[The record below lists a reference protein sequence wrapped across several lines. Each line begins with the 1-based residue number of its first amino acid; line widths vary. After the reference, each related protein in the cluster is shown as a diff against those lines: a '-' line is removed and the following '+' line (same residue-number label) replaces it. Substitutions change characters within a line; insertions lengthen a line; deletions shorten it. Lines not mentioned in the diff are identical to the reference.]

1 MKLEDNPV
9 PASADD
15 LLLVGRDHEL
25 VSFQKVLKDKQARL
39 VVLTGEPGMGKTS
52 LLRKFRELGDE
63 AGWNTA
69 QLPSSVLRDVETT
82 PDSFSNQLQTLL
94 SVPTGRSFIEKPSKP
109 LVDPTTG
116 QPLLLPI
123 VERLRALAPF
133 LLLIDGYQPGS
144 ELAEWFHTI
153 FVNDVRRSSATIV
166 IVLAARPDG
175 AIKITPFADQI
186 IPLGPLDQN
195 SIREHF
201 EELGRQIDPP
211 MKDREIQEY
220 IEAAKE
226 DAEMLDSL
234 TRVLRLALPG

>member
-1 MKLEDNPV
+1 MKLEDNPI
-9 PASADD
+9 PSSSGD

-25 VSFQKVLKDKQARL
+25 ASFKEVLKEKHAQL

-69 QLPSSVLRDVETT
+69 QLPKLVLRNVETT
-82 PDSFSNQLQTLL
+82 PDSFSNQLQSLL
-94 SVPTGRSFIEKPSKP
+94 SVPTSRSLIEKPIKP
-109 LVDPTTG
+109 LVDPATG

-133 LLLIDGYQPGS
+133 LLLIDGYQPGP
-144 ELAEWFHTI
+144 EFAEWFHTI
-153 FVNDVRRSSATIV
+153 FVNDVRRSSASIV

-175 AIKITPFADQI
+175 ATKITPFADQI
-186 IPLGPLDQN
+186 IPLGPLDPN
-195 SIREHF
+195 SIQEHF
-201 EELGRQIDPP
+201 KEFGRQLDPP
-211 MKDREIQEY
+211 MTDSEIQEY
-220 IEAAKE
+220 IEAAKA

-234 TRVLRLALPG
+234 TRVLRLALPN

>member
-1 MKLEDNPV
+1 MKLEDSPV
-9 PASADD
+9 PQLSDD

-25 VSFQKVLKDKQARL
+25 ASFKEVLKEKQAQL

-69 QLPSSVLRDVETT
+69 QMPNLVLRDVETT
-82 PDSFSNQLQTLL
+82 PESFSSQLQSLL
-94 SVPTGRSFIEKPSKP
+94 SVPTARSFIEKPSKP
-109 LVDPTTG
+109 LVDPATG

-133 LLLIDGYQPGS
+133 LLLIDGYQPGP
-144 ELAEWFHTI
+144 EFAEWFHTI
-153 FVNDVRRSSATIV
+153 FVNDVRRSSASIV

-186 IPLGPLDQN
+186 ISLGPLDPI
-195 SIREHF
+195 SIQEHF
-201 EELGRQIDPP
+201 KELGRQLDPP
-211 MKDREIQEY
+211 MTDSEVQEY
-220 IEAAKE
+220 IAAAKE
-226 DAEMLDSL
+226 DAQMLDSL
-234 TRVLRLALPG
+234 TRVLRLAAAN